1 MVYIVTLALVLP
13 LGPMPAAQAEIIGT
27 PVAVAAYDR
36 AASMDRIAQALDR
49 EQVRKRL
56 LAHGVERSAVDA
68 RLAALTDAELA
79 DLATRLDSAPAGGDL
94 LGVIGAVFVVLLILE
109 LVGVIDIFKTV
120 GPARR

>member
-13 LGPMPAAQAEIIGT
+13 LGPMPAARAEIIGT
-27 PVAVAAYDR
+27 PAAVAAYDR